1 MQPSL
6 KPPLTTAQK
15 QQRYRVWHDAD
26 PERRVICRKSKK
38 NGEKTW
44 RLTKRRQLKTLVR
57 GESIYNGESGG
68 LPQEQGQERNFDK
81 LDHPSR
87 QPAAIPS
94 AVPRAVPKPGSS
106 RSGQQAVSV
115 QCIDYLSVRSFRL
128 NRAKGRFSDTPQ
140 SV

>member
-94 AVPRAVPKPGSS
+94 AVPRAEPRARFFKVRTTGSFS
-106 RSGQQAVSV
+106 SMHRLFK
-115 QCIDYLSVRSFRL
+115 CTELS
-128 NRAKGRFSDTPQ
+128 TE
-140 SV
+140 